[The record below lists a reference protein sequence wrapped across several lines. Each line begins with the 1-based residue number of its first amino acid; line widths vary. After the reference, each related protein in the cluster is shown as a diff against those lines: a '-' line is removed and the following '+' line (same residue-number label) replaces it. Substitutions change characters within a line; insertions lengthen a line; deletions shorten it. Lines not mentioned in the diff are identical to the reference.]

1 MPSPSITSGSVTWT
15 VANTSASESNSVE
28 NTSHWMKPSVLQ
40 TQPQSTFRS
49 VVSGQPLTTVKFT
62 TTTLP
67 ASTTTQNQ
75 VMKNIVS
82 QHSFVSKHPTTVV
95 HTGSL
100 QTNQGIV
107 RIATS
112 GQTVLQ
118 PHLKPV
124 FEAVLQSPQNNRL
137 GNPVTQ
143 TFLQTQSSS
152 VNAVKSTQ
160 ILTNATI
167 PLAKSVS
174 SSGGSILLP
183 NQASIK
189 TVPVVQTS
197 TSRPPTSTSYQA
209 QPLTLT
215 FLNPQALTGLTE
227 SGPLLTNLLLKPASR
242 INLEMDSSSSAETVQ
257 YVVHGGRLQNVY
269 LPTQAGFQIPI
280 SGKLCVIL
288 IVHYVFTLNMLF
300 LNILCVNQKII
311 IFFYLDRIKCYLFI

>member
-1 MPSPSITSGSVTWT
+1 MPSPGVASGSVTWT
-15 VANTSASESNSVE
+15 VANTSTSESNSAE

-40 TQPQSTFRS
+40 SQPQSTFRS
-49 VVSGQPLTTVKFT
+49 VVSSQPLTTVKFT

-67 ASTTTQNQ
+67 ASTTTQSQ
-75 VMKNIVS
+75 VVKNIVS
-82 QHSFVSKHPTTVV
+82 QHSFVSKHPTSVV

-107 RIATS
+107 RIATTS

-124 FEAVLQSPQNNRL
+124 FEAVLQSPQNTRL

-143 TFLQTQSSS
+143 TFLQTQSSNISS
-152 VNAVKSTQ
+152 VKTTQ

-174 SSGGSILLP
+174 SSGGSILLQ

-197 TSRPPTSTSYQA
+197 ASRPPSTSYQA

-280 SGKLCVIL
+280 SGKLFVYCL
-288 IVHYVFTLNMLF
+288 
-300 LNILCVNQKII
+300 
-311 IFFYLDRIKCYLFI
+311 